1 ELRGD
6 TYFIGSGVTH
16 ATLEDD
22 RESDV
27 TQGYI
32 PTVASGIAYRSVRNK
47 GTMGGSVVHA
57 DPAAD
62 WPTALRALDAQVW
75 IQGEGE
81 PRKMALADFQLGVME
96 TALAEDEI
104 VLGFEV
110 PVLSAE
116 AKWAYKKF

>member
-1 ELRGD
+1 YSKVTDLSAALQALKDSEGGVKLLGGGQSLLPMMNLRLAWVETLLDISDLEVLKQRELRGD

-57 DPAAD
+57 
-62 WPTALRALDAQVW
+62 
-75 IQGEGE
+75 
-81 PRKMALADFQLGVME
+81 
-96 TALAEDEI
+96 
-104 VLGFEV
+104 
-110 PVLSAE
+110 
-116 AKWAYKKF
+116 